1 MNWHTIT
8 FLGDSTMTIPGACI
22 LALWLGIN
30 RMWRPMLAWLFA
42 FGGAMMIVVISKL
55 LFMGWD
61 ITLPMLNFTGFSGH
75 TASSSALYL
84 SIALLLTQDSNR
96 RRRAL
101 VLALT
106 ALLVTAVGLSRLM
119 IKVHSESEVLL
130 GLLVGATAAWAF
142 GLSLRQ
148 SAPPLRH
155 LLLPLGLAVALMMTG
170 FDKPAPTQSFL
181 QELAKDLSGRTEV
194 FMRHEPL

>member
-22 LALWLGIN
+22 LALWMGMN
-30 RMWRPMLAWLFA
+30 QMWRPMFAWLVA
-42 FGGAMMIVVISKL
+42 FGSAMMIVVISKL

-61 ITLPMLNFTGFSGH
+61 IRLPMLNFTGFSGH

-84 SIALLLTQDSNR
+84 SIALLLTQDSSR
-96 RRRAL
+96 VRRAL
-101 VLALT
+101 ALTLT

-119 IKVHSESEVLL
+119 IKVHSESEVML
-130 GLLVGATAAWAF
+130 GLLVGAGAAWAF
-142 GLSLRQ
+142 GRSLQQ
-148 SAPPLRH
+148 SPPPLRH
-155 LLLPLGLAVALMMTG
+155 LLLPVGLAAALMMTG

-181 QELAKDLSGRTEV
+181 QEVAKTLSGRSEV
-194 FMRHEPL
+194 YMRHEPL

>member
-1 MNWHTIT
+1 MNWHTLT

-22 LALWLGIN
+22 LTLWLGVN
-30 RMWRPMLAWLFA
+30 RMWRQMFAWLLA
-42 FGGAMMIVVISKL
+42 FGTAMMIVVISKL

-61 ITLPMLNFTGFSGH
+61 ISLPMLNFTGLSGH

-84 SIALLLTQDSNR
+84 SIALLLTQDTTGL
-96 RRRAL
+96 RRAL
-101 VLALT
+101 VLTLT
-106 ALLVTAVGLSRLM
+106 ALLVTSVGLSRLM

-130 GLLVGATAAWAF
+130 GLLVGAGAAWAF

-155 LLLPLGLAVALMMTG
+155 LLLPLGLAAALMMTG
-170 FDKPAPTQSFL
+170 FNKPAPTQSFL
-181 QELAKDLSGRTEV
+181 QELAKQLSGRAEV
-194 FMRHEPL
+194 YMRHEAL

>member
-22 LALWLGIN
+22 LALWLGAN
-30 RMWRPMLAWLFA
+30 RMWRQMFAWLLA
-42 FGGAMMIVVISKL
+42 FGTAMSIVVISKL
-55 LFMGWD
+55 LFMGWG
-61 ITLPMLNFTGFSGH
+61 ITLPGLNFTGFSGH

-84 SIALLLTQDSNR
+84 SIALLLTQDGSR
-96 RRRAL
+96 TRRAL

-106 ALLVTAVGLSRLM
+106 AVLVTAVGLSRLM

-130 GLLVGATAAWAF
+130 GLLVGAAAAWGF

-155 LLLPLGLAVALMMTG
+155 LLLPVGLAAVLMMTG

-181 QELAKDLSGRTEV
+181 QELAKNLSGRSEPY
-194 FMRHEPL
+194 MRHEPL

>member
-30 RMWRPMLAWLFA
+30 RMWRPLLAWLFA
-42 FGGAMMIVVISKL
+42 FGCAMMIVVISKL

-84 SIALLLTQDSNR
+84 SIALLLTQDSSR
-96 RRRAL
+96 SRRAV
-101 VLALT
+101 VLTLT

-142 GLSLRQ
+142 GQSLRQ

-181 QELAKDLSGRTEV
+181 QELAKNLSGRTEV
-194 FMRHEPL
+194 YMRHEPL

>member
-8 FLGDSTMTIPGACI
+8 FLGDSTITIPGACI
-22 LALWLGIN
+22 LALWLAIN
-30 RMWRPMLAWLFA
+30 RMWRPMFAWLGA
-42 FGGAMMIVVISKL
+42 FGMAMLIVVISKL

-61 ITLPMLNFTGFSGH
+61 ISLPMLNFTGFSGH

-84 SIALLLTQDSNR
+84 SLALLLTQQCSRGR
-96 RRRAL
+96 RLL

-106 ALLVTAVGLSRLM
+106 ALVVTAVGTSRLM

-130 GLLVGATAAWAF
+130 GLLVGAGAAWAF
-142 GLSLRQ
+142 GLSLRE

-155 LLLPLGLAVALMMTG
+155 LLLPLGLAAALMMTG

-181 QELAKDLSGRTEV
+181 QELAKNLSGRAEV
-194 FMRHEPL
+194 YIRHEPL

>member
-22 LALWLGIN
+22 LALWLGAN
-30 RMWRPMLAWLFA
+30 RMWRPMFAWLLA
-42 FGGAMMIVVISKL
+42 FGMAMSIVVISKL

-61 ITLPMLNFTGFSGH
+61 ITLPRLNFTGFSGH

-84 SIALLLTQDSNR
+84 SIALLLTQNGSR
-96 RRRAL
+96 ARRAL

-106 ALLVTAVGLSRLM
+106 AVLVTAVGLSRLM

-130 GLLVGATAAWAF
+130 GLLVGAAAAWGF

-155 LLLPLGLAVALMMTG
+155 LLLPVGLAAVLMMTG

-181 QELAKDLSGRTEV
+181 QELAKNLSGRPEPY
-194 FMRHEPL
+194 MRHEPL

>member
-22 LALWLGIN
+22 LALWLGAN
-30 RMWRPMLAWLFA
+30 RMWRPMFAWLLA
-42 FGGAMMIVVISKL
+42 FGTAMSIVVISKL

-61 ITLPMLNFTGFSGH
+61 ITLPKLNFTGFSGH

-84 SIALLLTQDSNR
+84 SIALLLTQDGSR
-96 RRRAL
+96 VRRAL

-130 GLLVGATAAWAF
+130 GLLVGAAAAWGF
-142 GLSLRQ
+142 SLSLRQ

-155 LLLPLGLAVALMMTG
+155 LLLPLGLAAVLMMTG

-181 QELAKDLSGRTEV
+181 QEVAKNLSGRSEPY
-194 FMRHEPL
+194 MRHEPL